1 MSDLITSQYEN
12 GLPVVAVIGRPN
24 VGKSTLFNR
33 MLGQRKAIT
42 DPTPGVTRDP
52 IEGIYNFDNRSVRLI
67 DTGGYK
73 VEQEGLDLL
82 VSNRSLEV
90 MEGAD
95 LVLFLMDVMEVTP
108 EDEALIKIL
117 RKYSKKVLVVVNKV
131 DHSGREADVWN
142 FYSLGFDHVVGMSAE
157 HGLGLTELD
166 EKLEELIDF
175 DIIREK
181 KDTTEHQ
188 ISLAI
193 MGKPNTGKSTLT
205 NRLLGRAASI
215 VSDIPGTTRDVVE
228 GAFDHSGKAYK
239 VLDTAGIRRKK
250 KVGENVEYYSVNRAF
265 KSIDEADV
273 VLLMIDAVEG
283 LADQDKKIA
292 AQIVKKGRG
301 VILVLNKW
309 DKLKELPNQMEA
321 VKDRIKFLFPI
332 LSFAPVIPIS
342 ALTGEGVDK
351 VLIQVHNVWSQLNK
365 RVETSKL
372 NEALKRWTEN
382 QEPPRNS
389 TGRFKLLYG
398 TQFKANPVQFVFF
411 VNKKNGFPDS
421 YLQYITNN
429 IRKDLGFSQI
439 PLHVDLKEKGKKL

>member
-1 MSDLITSQYEN
+1 MTSQYEN

-33 MLGQRKAIT
+33 MLGHRKAIT

-73 VEQEGLDLL
+73 IEQEGLDSL
-82 VSNRSLEV
+82 VSKRSLEV
-90 MEGAD
+90 MESAD
-95 LVLFLMDVMEVTP
+95 LVLFLMDVMEITP
-108 EDEALIKIL
+108 EDEALMKIL

-131 DHSGREADVWN
+131 DHPGREAEVWN
-142 FYSLGFDHVVGMSAE
+142 YYSLGFNHVVGMSAE

-175 DIIREK
+175 DIKRENV
-181 KDTTEHQ
+181 DTSQHL

-205 NRLLGRAASI
+205 NRLLGRSASI

-228 GAFDHSGKAYK
+228 GSFDHSGKLYR

-309 DKLKELPNQMEA
+309 DKLKDVPNQMEA
-321 VKDRIKFLFPI
+321 VKDRVRFLFPI
-332 LSFAPVIPIS
+332 LAFAPIVPIS

-351 VLIQVHNVWSQLNK
+351 ILNQVNIIWNQLNK
-365 RVETSKL
+365 RVETARL
-372 NEALKRWTEN
+372 NEALKRWTNN
-382 QEPPRNS
+382 QEPPRHS
-389 TGRFKLLYG
+389 SGRFKVSYG
-398 TQFKANPVQFVFF
+398 TQVKANPVHFIFF
-411 VNKKNGFPDS
+411 INRKRGFPDS
-421 YLQYITNN
+421 YLQYIINN
-429 IRKDLGFSQI
+429 IRKDLGFSSI
-439 PLHVDLKEKGKKL
+439 PLQVDIKEKGVI

>member
-1 MSDLITSQYEN
+1 MSDLITSQFEN
-12 GLPVVAVIGRPN
+12 GMPVVAVIGRPN

-33 MLGQRKAIT
+33 MLGRRKAIT

-52 IEGIYNFDNRSVRLI
+52 VEGIYSFDNRSVKLI

-73 VEQEGLDLL
+73 VEQEGLDSL
-82 VSNRSLEV
+82 VSKRSIEV
-90 MEGAD
+90 MEKAD
-95 LVLFLMDVMEVTP
+95 LVLFLMDVMEITP
-108 EDEALIKIL
+108 EDEALMKIL

-131 DHSGREADVWN
+131 DNQGREAEVWN
-142 FYSLGFDHVVGMSAE
+142 YYSLGFDHVVGMSAE

-166 EKLEELIDF
+166 EKIEELIDF

-181 KDTTEHQ
+181 EDNSQHQ

-205 NRLLGRAASI
+205 NRLLGRNASI
-215 VSDIPGTTRDVVE
+215 VSNIPGTTRDIVE
-228 GAFDHSGKAYK
+228 GTFDHSNKVYK

-265 KSIDEADV
+265 KSIEEADV

-309 DKLKELPNQMEA
+309 DKLKEIPNQMEA

-351 VLIQVHNVWSQLNK
+351 VLSQVQNVWTQLNK
-365 RVETSKL
+365 RVETARL

-382 QEPPRNS
+382 QEPPRHSN
-389 TGRFKLLYG
+389 GRYKMLYG

-411 VNKKNGFPDS
+411 INKKNGFPDS

-429 IRKDLGFSQI
+429 IRKDLGFSSI
-439 PLHVDLKEKGKKL
+439 PLHVDLKEK

>member
-1 MSDLITSQYEN
+1 MSDLKTSQYEN
-12 GLPVVAVIGRPN
+12 GLPVVAVVGRPN

-33 MLGQRKAIT
+33 MLGERKAIT

-52 IEGIYNFDNRSVRLI
+52 IEGIYNFDDRSIRLV

-73 VEQEGLDLL
+73 VEQEGLDSL
-82 VSNRSLEV
+82 VTNRSIEV

-95 LVLFLMDVMEVTP
+95 LVLFLMDVMEITP
-108 EDEALIKIL
+108 EDESLMKLL

-131 DHSGREADVWN
+131 DNQSREAEVWN
-142 FYSLGFDHVVGMSAE
+142 FYSLGFNHVVGMSAE

-175 DIIREK
+175 DIKREK
-181 KDTTEHQ
+181 DSNLQHQ

-205 NRLLGRAASI
+205 NRLVGREASI

-228 GAFDHSGKAYK
+228 GSFKSGEKVYR

-273 VLLMIDAVEG
+273 VLLMIDAIEG

-309 DKLKELPNQMEA
+309 DKLKDIPNQMEA

-332 LSFAPVIPIS
+332 LSFAPVVPIS

-351 VLIQVHNVWSQLNK
+351 VLDQVNTVWSQLNK
-365 RVETSKL
+365 RIDTSRV
-372 NEALKRWTEN
+372 NEALNRWTEN
-382 QEPPRNS
+382 QEPPRHS
-389 TGRFKLLYG
+389 RGRFKLLYG
-398 TQFKANPVQFVFF
+398 TQTKANPVQFLFF
-411 VNKKNGFPDS
+411 INRKNGFPNS
-421 YLQYITNN
+421 YLQYIINN
-429 IRKDLGFSQI
+429 IRKDLGFSSI
-439 PLHVDLKEKGKKL
+439 PLQVDIKEK

>member
-1 MSDLITSQYEN
+1 MSDLITSQYNN

-33 MLGQRKAIT
+33 MLGSRKAIT

-52 IEGIYNFDNRSVRLI
+52 VEGIYTFDDKAVKLI
-67 DTGGYK
+67 DTGGFK
-73 VEQEGLDLL
+73 VDQEGLDSL
-82 VSNRSLEV
+82 VSNKSLEV
-90 MEGAD
+90 MESAD
-95 LVLFLMDVMEVTP
+95 LVLFLMDVMEITP

-117 RKYSKKVLVVVNKV
+117 RTYSKKVLVVVNKV
-131 DHSGREADVWN
+131 DHQGREADVWN
-142 FYSLGFDHVVGMSAE
+142 YYSLGFDHVIGMSAE
-157 HGLGLTELD
+157 HGIGMTELD

-175 DIIREK
+175 DIERKQE
-181 KDTTEHQ
+181 DSMEHQ

-205 NRLLGRAASI
+205 NRLLGRTASI

-228 GAFDHSGKAYK
+228 GLFEQSGKAYK

-309 DKLKELPNQMEA
+309 DKLKEIPNQMEA

-332 LSFAPVIPIS
+332 LSFAPVVPIS

-351 VLIQVHNVWSQLNK
+351 VLNQINIVWNQLNK
-365 RVETSKL
+365 RVETARV
-372 NEALKRWTEN
+372 NEALKRWVDN
-382 QEPPRNS
+382 QEAPRHS
-389 TGRFKLLYG
+389 GGRFKMLYG
-398 TQFKANPVQFVFF
+398 TQVKINPVHFIFF
-411 VNKKNGFPDS
+411 INRKNGFPDS
-421 YLQYITNN
+421 YLQYIINN
-429 IRKDLGFSQI
+429 IRKDLGFSSI
-439 PLHVDLKEKGKKL
+439 PLQVDVKEKKGNL

>member
-1 MSDLITSQYEN
+1 MSDLITSQSEN
-12 GLPVVAVIGRPN
+12 GMPVIAVIGRPN

-33 MLGQRKAIT
+33 MLGKRKAIT

-52 IEGIYNFDNRSVRLI
+52 IEGIYNFDNRSVKLI

-73 VEQEGLDLL
+73 VEQEGLDSQ
-82 VSNRSLEV
+82 VSNRSLKV
-90 MEGAD
+90 MEDAD
-95 LVLFLMDVMEVTP
+95 LVLFIMDVVEITP
-108 EDEALIKIL
+108 EDEALKKIL
-117 RKYSKKVLVVVNKV
+117 RRYSKKVIVVVNKV
-131 DHSGREADVWN
+131 DNHGREADVWN
-142 FYSLGFDHVVGMSAE
+142 FFSLGFEHVIGMSAE

-175 DIIREK
+175 DIKRE
-181 KDTTEHQ
+181 TEDNTNPL

-205 NRLLGRAASI
+205 NRLLGRKASI
-215 VSDIPGTTRDVVE
+215 VSDIPGTTRDIVE
-228 GAFDHSGKAYK
+228 GSFDHDGKVYK

-273 VLLMIDAVEG
+273 VLLMIDAIEG

-292 AQIVKKGRG
+292 AQIVNKGRG

-309 DKLKELPNQMEA
+309 DKLKEIPNQMEA

-332 LSFAPVIPIS
+332 LSFAPVVPIS

-351 VLIQVHNVWSQLNK
+351 ILNQINNVWSQLNK
-365 RVETSKL
+365 RVDTARV

-382 QEPPRNS
+382 QEPPRHS
-389 TGRFKLLYG
+389 SGRFKVSYG
-398 TQFKANPVQFVFF
+398 TQVRTNPVHFVFF
-411 VNKKNGFPDS
+411 INRKNGFPDS
-421 YLQYITNN
+421 YQQYIINN

-439 PLHVDLKEKGKKL
+439 PLQVDIKEKQWKV

>member
-1 MSDLITSQYEN
+1 MTSQFEN
-12 GLPVVAVIGRPN
+12 GMPVVAVIGRPN

-33 MLGQRKAIT
+33 MLGKRKAIT

-52 IEGIYNFDNRSVRLI
+52 IEGIYRFDNREIKLI

-73 VEQEGLDLL
+73 IEQVGLDSL
-82 VSNRSLEV
+82 VSNRSIEV

-95 LVLFLMDVMEVTP
+95 LVLFLMDVMEITP
-108 EDEALIKIL
+108 EDEALMKIL

-131 DHSGREADVWN
+131 DHQGREAEVWN
-142 FYSLGFDHVVGMSAE
+142 YYSLGFDHVVGMSAE

-181 KDTTEHQ
+181 EQVSEHQ

-205 NRLLGRAASI
+205 NRLLGRNASI

-228 GAFDHSGKAYK
+228 GTFDKSGKVYK

-265 KSIDEADV
+265 KSIEEADV

-309 DKLKELPNQMEA
+309 DKLKEIPNQMEA

-332 LSFAPVIPIS
+332 LSFAPVVPIS

-351 VLIQVHNVWSQLNK
+351 VLNQVNIVWSQLNK
-365 RVETSKL
+365 RIETPRL

-382 QEPPRNS
+382 QEPPRHSN
-389 TGRFKLLYG
+389 GRFKLLYG
-398 TQFKANPVQFVFF
+398 TQFKSNPVQFVFF
-411 VNKKNGFPDS
+411 INRKNGFPDS
-421 YLQYITNN
+421 YMQYITNN
-429 IRKDLGFSQI
+429 IRKDLGFSAI
-439 PLHVDLKEKGKKL
+439 PLHVDLKEKSK

>member
-1 MSDLITSQYEN
+1 MSDLIISQYEN

-52 IEGIYNFDNRSVRLI
+52 IEGIYNFDNRSVRLV

-73 VEQEGLDLL
+73 IEQEGLDFL
-82 VSNRSLEV
+82 VSKRSLEI
-90 MEGAD
+90 MESSD
-95 LVLFLMDVMEVTP
+95 LVLFLMDVMEITP
-108 EDEALIKIL
+108 EDEALMKIL

-131 DHSGREADVWN
+131 DHPGREADVWN
-142 FYSLGFDHVVGMSAE
+142 YYSLGFNHVVGMSAE

-175 DIIREK
+175 DIKREK
-181 KDTTEHQ
+181 EDTSESL
-188 ISLAI
+188 ISLAV

-205 NRLLGRAASI
+205 NRLLGRSASI

-228 GAFDHSGKAYK
+228 GSFDHSGKLFR

-292 AQIVKKGRG
+292 AQIVNKGRG

-309 DKLKELPNQMEA
+309 DKLKDVPNQMEA
-321 VKDRIKFLFPI
+321 VKDRVRFLFPI
-332 LSFAPVIPIS
+332 LSFAPIVPIS

-351 VLIQVHNVWSQLNK
+351 ILNQVTIIWNQLNK
-365 RVETSKL
+365 RVETARL
-372 NEALKRWTEN
+372 NEALKRWTSN
-382 QEPPRNS
+382 QEPPRHS
-389 TGRFKLLYG
+389 SGRFKVSYG
-398 TQFKANPVQFVFF
+398 TQVKANPVHFIFF
-411 VNKKNGFPDS
+411 INRKKGFPDS
-421 YLQYITNN
+421 YLQYIINN
-429 IRKDLGFSQI
+429 IRKDLGFSSI
-439 PLHVDLKEKGKKL
+439 PLQVDIKEKGVI

>member
-1 MSDLITSQYEN
+1 MTSQYEN

-33 MLGQRKAIT
+33 MLGKRKAIT

-52 IEGIYNFDNRSVRLI
+52 IEGTYSFDNRSVKLI

-73 VEQEGLDLL
+73 VEQEGLDSL
-82 VSNRSLEV
+82 VSNRSIEV

-95 LVLFLMDVMEVTP
+95 LVLFLMDVMEITP
-108 EDEALIKIL
+108 EDEALMKIL
-117 RKYSKKVLVVVNKV
+117 RKYSKKVVVVVNKV
-131 DHSGREADVWN
+131 DHQGREAEVWN
-142 FYSLGFDHVVGMSAE
+142 YYSLGFDHVVGMSAE

-175 DIIREK
+175 DIKREN
-181 KDTTEHQ
+181 KDKREHQ

-205 NRLLGRAASI
+205 NRLLGRNASI

-228 GAFDHSGKAYK
+228 GTFDHSNKVYK

-265 KSIDEADV
+265 KSIEEADV
-273 VLLMIDAVEG
+273 VLLMIDAVDG

-309 DKLKELPNQMEA
+309 DKLKEIPNQMEA

-332 LSFAPVIPIS
+332 LSFAPVVPIS

-351 VLIQVHNVWSQLNK
+351 VLTQVNNVWNQLNK
-365 RVETSKL
+365 RVETARL

-382 QEPPRNS
+382 QEPPRHS

-398 TQFKANPVQFVFF
+398 TQFKANPVQFIFF
-411 VNKKNGFPDS
+411 VNRKNRFPDS

-429 IRKDLGFSQI
+429 IRKDLGFSSI
-439 PLHVDLKEKGKKL
+439 PLHVDLKEKK

>member
-1 MSDLITSQYEN
+1 MTSRYEN
-12 GLPVVAVIGRPN
+12 GLAVVAVIGRPN

-33 MLGQRKAIT
+33 MLGHRKAIT

-52 IEGIYNFDNRSVRLI
+52 VEGIYNFDNRSVRLI

-73 VEQEGLDLL
+73 VEQEGLDSL
-82 VSNRSLEV
+82 VSKRSLEV
-90 MEGAD
+90 MESAD
-95 LVLFLMDVMEVTP
+95 LVLFLMDVMEITP
-108 EDEALIKIL
+108 EDEALMKIL

-131 DHSGREADVWN
+131 DHPGRDAEVWN
-142 FYSLGFDHVVGMSAE
+142 YYSLGFNHVVGMSAE

-166 EKLEELIDF
+166 EKMEELIDF
-175 DIIREK
+175 DIKREK
-181 KDTTEHQ
+181 EDTSKHL

-205 NRLLGRAASI
+205 NRLLGRSASI

-228 GAFDHSGKAYK
+228 GSFDLSGKLYK

-273 VLLMIDAVEG
+273 ILLMIDAVEG

-309 DKLKELPNQMEA
+309 DKLKDVPNQMEA
-321 VKDRIKFLFPI
+321 VKDRVRFLFPI
-332 LSFAPVIPIS
+332 LSFAPIVPIS
-342 ALTGEGVDK
+342 ALKGEGVDK
-351 VLIQVHNVWSQLNK
+351 ILNQVNIIWNQLNK
-365 RVETSKL
+365 RVETARL
-372 NEALKRWTEN
+372 NEALKRWTNN
-382 QEPPRNS
+382 QEPPRHS
-389 TGRFKLLYG
+389 SGRFKVSYG
-398 TQFKANPVQFVFF
+398 TQVKANPVHFIFF
-411 VNKKNGFPDS
+411 INRKKGFPDS
-421 YLQYITNN
+421 YLQYIINN
-429 IRKDLGFSQI
+429 IRKDLGFSSI
-439 PLHVDLKEKGKKL
+439 PLQVDIKEKGVI

>member
-1 MSDLITSQYEN
+1 MSDSKTSQFEN
-12 GLPVVAVIGRPN
+12 GIPVVAVIGRPN

-33 MLGQRKAIT
+33 MLGRRKAIT

-52 IEGIYNFDNRSVRLI
+52 IEGIYSFDNRSVKLI

-73 VEQEGLDLL
+73 VDQTGLDSL
-82 VSNRSLEV
+82 VSNRSIEV
-90 MEGAD
+90 MEKAD
-95 LVLFLMDVMEVTP
+95 LVLFIMDVLEITP
-108 EDEALIKIL
+108 EDEALMKIL

-131 DHSGREADVWN
+131 DHQGREAEVWN
-142 FYSLGFDHVVGMSAE
+142 YYSLGFDHVVGMSAE

-166 EKLEELIDF
+166 EKMEELIDF

-181 KDTTEHQ
+181 DDTAQHQ

-205 NRLLGRAASI
+205 NRLLGRNASI

-228 GAFDHSGKAYK
+228 GTFDHSKKVYK

-265 KSIDEADV
+265 KSIEEADV

-309 DKLKELPNQMEA
+309 DKLKEVPNQMEA

-351 VLIQVHNVWSQLNK
+351 VLSQVENVWTQLNK
-365 RVETSKL
+365 RVDTARL

-382 QEPPRNS
+382 QEPPRHSN
-389 TGRFKLLYG
+389 GRYKMLYG

-411 VNKKNGFPDS
+411 INKKNGFPDS

-429 IRKDLGFSQI
+429 IRKDLGFSSI
-439 PLHVDLKEKGKKL
+439 PLHVDLKEK

>member
-1 MSDLITSQYEN
+1 MNDSIISQNKN

-33 MLGQRKAIT
+33 MLGKRKAIT

-52 IEGIYNFDNRSVRLI
+52 IEGIYSFDNRSVRLI

-73 VEQEGLDLL
+73 VEQEGLDSL

-95 LVLFLMDVMEVTP
+95 LVLFLMDVMEITP

-131 DHSGREADVWN
+131 DNQGREAEVWN
-142 FYSLGFDHVVGMSAE
+142 YYSLGFDHVVGMSAE

-166 EKLEELIDF
+166 EKLEEIIDF
-175 DIIREK
+175 DLIRENN
-181 KDTTEHQ
+181 DTPVHK

-205 NRLLGRAASI
+205 NRLLGRTASI

-228 GAFDHSGKAYK
+228 GTFGQSGIVYK

-265 KSIDEADV
+265 KTIDEADV
-273 VLLMIDAVEG
+273 VLLMIDAIEG

-309 DKLKELPNQMEA
+309 DKLKEIPNQMEA

-332 LSFAPVIPIS
+332 LSFAPVVPIS

-351 VLIQVHNVWSQLNK
+351 VLNQVKNVWNQLNK
-365 RVETSKL
+365 RIDTARV

-382 QEPPRNS
+382 QEPPRHS
-389 TGRFKLLYG
+389 RGRFKLLYG
-398 TQFKANPVQFVFF
+398 TQIKANPVQFLFF
-411 VNKKNGFPDS
+411 INKKNGFPDS
-421 YLQYITNN
+421 YVQYIINN
-429 IRKDLGFSQI
+429 IRKDLGFSAI
-439 PLHVDLKEKGKKL
+439 PMQVDIKEK

>member
-1 MSDLITSQYEN
+1 MSDLITSQFEN
-12 GLPVVAVIGRPN
+12 GMPVVAVIGRPN

-33 MLGQRKAIT
+33 MLGRRKAIT

-52 IEGIYNFDNRSVRLI
+52 VEGIYSFDNRSVKLI

-73 VEQEGLDLL
+73 VEQEGLDSL
-82 VSNRSLEV
+82 VSKRSIEV
-90 MEGAD
+90 MEKAD
-95 LVLFLMDVMEVTP
+95 LVLFLMDVMEITP
-108 EDEALIKIL
+108 EDEALMKIL

-131 DHSGREADVWN
+131 DNQGREAEVWN
-142 FYSLGFDHVVGMSAE
+142 YYSLGFDHVVGMSAE

-166 EKLEELIDF
+166 EKIEELIDF

-181 KDTTEHQ
+181 EDNSQHQ

-205 NRLLGRAASI
+205 NRLLGRNASI
-215 VSDIPGTTRDVVE
+215 VSNIPGTTRDIVE
-228 GAFDHSGKAYK
+228 GTFDHSNKVYK

-265 KSIDEADV
+265 KSIEEADV

-309 DKLKELPNQMEA
+309 DKLKEIPNQMEA

-351 VLIQVHNVWSQLNK
+351 VLSQVQNVWTQLNK
-365 RVETSKL
+365 RVETARL
-372 NEALKRWTEN
+372 NEALKRWIEN
-382 QEPPRNS
+382 QEPPRHSN
-389 TGRFKLLYG
+389 GRYKMLYG

-411 VNKKNGFPDS
+411 INKKNGFPDS

-429 IRKDLGFSQI
+429 IRKDLGFSSI
-439 PLHVDLKEKGKKL
+439 PLHVDLKEK

>member
-1 MSDLITSQYEN
+1 MNDSMISQYKN

-33 MLGQRKAIT
+33 MLGRRKAIT

-52 IEGIYNFDNRSVRLI
+52 VEGVYSFDDRTVRLI

-73 VEQEGLDLL
+73 IEQEGLDAL
-82 VSNRSLEV
+82 VSSRSLEI
-90 MEGAD
+90 MESAD
-95 LVLFLMDVMEVTP
+95 LVIFLMDVMEITP
-108 EDEALIKIL
+108 EDEALVKIL
-117 RKYSKKVLVVVNKV
+117 RKFSKKVLVVVNKV
-131 DHSGREADVWN
+131 DHQGREADVWN
-142 FYSLGFDHVVGMSAE
+142 FYSLGFDHVIGMSAE
-157 HGLGLTELD
+157 HGLGMTELD

-175 DIIREK
+175 DIERK
-181 KDTTEHQ
+181 KDDISDHQ
-188 ISLAI
+188 IAITI

-205 NRLLGRAASI
+205 NRLLGRKASI

-228 GAFDHSGKAYK
+228 GTFEHNKNLYK

-265 KSIDEADV
+265 QSIEESDV
-273 VLLMIDAVEG
+273 VLLMVDAVDG

-292 AQIVKKGRG
+292 AQIVKNGRG

-309 DKLKELPNQMEA
+309 DRLKDVPNQMEA
-321 VKDRIKFLFPI
+321 VKDRIKFLFPV
-332 LSFAPVIPIS
+332 LAFAPVVPIS
-342 ALTGEGVDK
+342 ALTGEGMDNLLK
-351 VLIQVHNVWSQLNK
+351 QVPAVWKQLNMRIETA
-365 RVETSKL
+365 RV

-382 QEPPRNS
+382 QEAPRHS
-389 TGRFKLLYG
+389 RGRYKVMYG
-398 TQFKANPVQFVFF
+398 TQIRTNPVHFVFF

-429 IRKDLGFSQI
+429 IRKELGFSSVPI
-439 PLHVDLKEKGKKL
+439 RIEVKER